1 MELVGNPRKARDGFN
16 EVEPKTEIMEEYI
29 QENLNKQATVIRDGE
44 TVTILRREIVCGDIV
59 EIKAG
64 DEIPADLRII
74 QTDGI
79 KVDISSL
86 TGESEPQQLHGD
98 VADSEMLF
106 EANNIAFAMTTC
118 VEGSGRG
125 IVIRCGPDTVSGK
138 VMELAVRI
146 RLS

>member
-1 MELVGNPRKARDGFN
+1 MK
-16 EVEPKTEIMEEYI
+16 EYI
-29 QENLNKQATVIRDGE
+29 KENLNKQATVIRGGE
-44 TVTILRREIVCGDIV
+44 SVPILRREIVCGDIV

-64 DEIPADLRII
+64 DEIPAELRII
-74 QTDGI
+74 QADGI

-86 TGESEPQQLHGD
+86 TGESEPQQLHCD

-125 IVIRCGPDTVSGK
+125 IVIRGGPDTVSGR

-146 RLS
+146 Q